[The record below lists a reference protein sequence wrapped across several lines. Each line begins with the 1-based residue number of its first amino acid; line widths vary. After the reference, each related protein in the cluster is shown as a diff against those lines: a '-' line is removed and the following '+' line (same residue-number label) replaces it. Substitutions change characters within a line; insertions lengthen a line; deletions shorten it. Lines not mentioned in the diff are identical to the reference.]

1 MAKVYSWEVNKS
13 PKKYAYIVH
22 PTDFTK
28 VYVGNELKGSNLE
41 NIKNWTS
48 SCTDTEYEQHFKMM
62 TELCASKGY
71 NVEFESVTAYMN
83 VNSTCDNLRG
93 PAGRGIDHIALLSKD
108 SVTNIS
114 KYIIYYDDNT
124 TDTFEIQNG
133 KDGRDGIDGSP
144 GAKGDSGVSSK
155 LVMIYASGV
164 DEYGN
169 LFTPER
175 PNGGSYDF
183 TLNKIEYPVG
193 WEPNDSK
200 VIPPVWM
207 SSRTFA
213 STEASTDKQ
222 WSLPVQITGE
232 TGAPGVD
239 GVTTEFIY
247 YLDDIEPSV
256 ENLLSPN
263 ESGYVPPVET
273 GWTPSP
279 TGVDEDHLTEW
290 CSIRKIDRAK
300 KEWGRWEKPFI
311 WSKYGVNGQDGDGV
325 QYIYLKNNGTILD
338 NPTPKDYL
346 TNKDYQSKDSEWVPM
361 DGVGFINI
369 DDKLVSF
376 KALEETTDGSAPA
389 GVWTDNPSDLTSE
402 YHSQWVS
409 SRKYRKH
416 DNGKMSWGPF
426 SAPALWAKFGQDG
439 KNATS
444 IRKLYCLSTSTSNP
458 PDVPKDSTTTGDW
471 GTGFPID
478 YQVGVNV
485 VWGIEAEIWA
495 HNSNFVETYK
505 MVSERDKDGNVIPP
519 TDAMNNF
526 RDVDAIPNE
535 QVVGVKY
542 LRFNEDYYEWLGGW
556 SKPFLVTGLKG
567 ETGYVPNYTTYVYAY
582 GHTEYPPTAPISKS
596 AEHPGTSSDALGTEI
611 VWLDFPDTSDGRIDG
626 AINPVTG
633 KEMRWYQ
640 CVGHVYGHNNEVYEW
655 GAVTPCNGHDGANG
669 AKGNYMEVRFGVTAD
684 GNKPDFYPYNPVT
697 GEVYR
702 EPVLLDENGYEMGW
716 YATDESLPDVPSGGA
731 MWQIWA
737 LIDGETNTVVESN
750 GKHWN
755 GPKRVS
761 GEKGE
766 QGVQGPAGMR
776 GVTGIPGATSIQL
789 YCLGTYG
796 NNENSESYWET
807 GGINGGDGYFGS
819 DNWKNDA
826 FVNDMSGWYKSKEM
840 PYSDILTA
848 YDEAELEHIS
858 SQPIN
863 KGRVVRLI
871 ESETETV
878 GPTDSES
885 MFTNT
890 THTYYL
896 IDNTNSYEQLTQPLA
911 PSEEF
916 NVYVWA
922 IQGTE
927 KWEAGL
933 TSKYVDVTKYDT
945 DGNVIVPDDAEG
957 QSVILNGVPSEK
969 QELYKYVIC
978 ENKYYEWKEIDGD
991 KVEHTLTG
999 IEWGSPFKLQGTNGL
1014 RGLSGSRGQVVYPM
1028 GVYNQEE
1035 VYITT
1040 EDKAPYVYDS
1050 NDGMYYV
1057 YNDTTRP
1064 WVGVLPGY
1072 DPDTKVQGNLYKT
1085 ILIHPDDAESSFL
1098 AIDYDPTSD
1107 MQVEEVPGYKYLY
1120 YSGKYYI
1127 WNGSNY
1133 ALASRYK
1140 YSIDGSGMEGTWMS
1154 SQHGD
1159 SPANNYANA
1168 TNSFNQPA
1176 WVRFES
1182 FKALYTSI
1190 GIIENGMI
1198 GSAVYNNEFMFSQ
1211 QGVDMDGTP
1220 TTYAVVSGTNTEYG
1234 FLSGYQYDEDGEY
1247 VDGVPTGRHWHYRDF
1262 EVYIDNDKVNPYEV
1276 VNETNKTYFS
1286 SLEMGQPIHTFMPNV
1301 CINFATGQM
1310 WTSCGRSHF
1319 NSDGTGYLA
1328 SKSIKWWFSDDD
1340 SIAIQIGYDGENGI
1354 KFEDGTLTVG
1364 VLEAYKAVVSTEIQS
1379 LTDSTSQ
1386 QIGDLTTLLNDN
1398 VADLQAQIDKK
1409 AETFY
1414 GPDIPSTDWPEA
1426 SYSTHVGDM
1435 WYNTSNTNG
1444 YALNCTYRWNG
1455 TQWIKQD
1462 IPASVFDRID
1472 GKASIYVTKPTTDN
1486 DGDGYIYKKG
1496 DMWFLEADYIRTTEL
1511 GSTGKTGSI
1520 WVAQN
1525 SRTPNNFNWSD
1536 WIKKGTELD
1545 NWVNSEYSSTIS
1557 DIRTQ
1562 VDAKASCYYQSTDPS
1577 VNWTTDTELHIGD
1590 LWFDTNSNM
1599 SYMFT
1604 NVKPTTSGN
1613 ENVSEYKNATIT
1625 GYYWVSSN
1633 VPSSVFD
1640 RFDGK
1645 STIFVDTPNS
1655 DTDGDGYLYHKSDLW
1670 LKDGE
1675 IYRATVT
1682 RTKTEGY
1689 KAADWIKACD
1699 YTDDTVAQQAI
1710 ARFDGWADD
1719 GYISPQEVKSLRD
1732 ELAIVKKEHESLNA
1746 QATTYGL
1753 NVSTSDYNT
1762 TYNNYIKAYNAALLT
1777 FNYYTSVR
1785 NAVAD
1790 ATSPYFGSI
1799 KIAKTGVSTTD
1810 TTGQYYGNIAN
1821 YYGAKQ
1827 DLQNALVS
1835 CAYNNSDDY
1844 VDDLKE
1850 VFGSVIVNKGATL
1863 TGYLGV
1869 TDADTGDVTT
1879 ALDGSGMVTKK
1890 RYNWYEYMPE
1900 HQDIPSKL
1908 VFAAG
1913 IPDKNNLNVS
1923 GSPTLAQKMDLA
1935 KTKIYDDG
1943 TFITQS
1949 GDIKGNITATGGEI
1963 GPVKVGYEY
1972 LLMRGAESNAKN
1984 QVLLSENY
1992 GVAMTSNGFDGYY
2005 VNASFGYQ
2013 SGGVQYDAGGENSQM
2028 AYFKPGLMVEF
2039 SDTKAGY
2046 SDTNPNT
2053 TYAYLHAV
2061 YIDCNTHIKN
2071 TRTGGKT
2078 EYNNHAIYCPRG
2090 TFAGLRP
2097 KMTYITSGTHTLT
2110 EYEHT
2115 IVLNNTSTD
2124 TAINIYLPSNPQDGQ
2139 EYVIYQV
2146 HRGGDFNVISNSKG
2160 IFSMNANK
2168 TTQQD
2173 SYTAKVNRYV
2183 NIVYCAGLG
2192 QWISRYGDY
2201 GG

>member
-71 NVEFESVTAYMN
+71 NVEFETVTAYMN

-155 LVMIYASGV
+155 LVMIYTSGV

-263 ESGYVPPVET
+263 ESGYVPPAET

-290 CSIRKIDRAK
+290 CSLRKIDRAK

-361 DGVGFINI
+361 DGVGYINI

-376 KALEETTDGSAPA
+376 KALEETSDGSAPA

-567 ETGYVPNYTTYVYAY
+567 ETGYVPNYSTYVYAY

-596 AEHPGTSSDALGTEI
+596 AENPGTSSDALGTEI

-655 GAVTPCNGHDGANG
+655 SAVVPCNGHDGTNG
-669 AKGNYMEVRFGVTAD
+669 AKGNYMEVRFGITAD

-755 GPKRVS
+755 GPKRIS

-776 GVTGIPGATSIQL
+776 GVTGIPGATSIQM

-796 NNENSESYWET
+796 KNENSESYWET

-819 DNWKNDA
+819 SNWEHGVFQNE
-826 FVNDMSGWYKSKEM
+826 MHGWFTAKEM

-848 YDEAELEHIS
+848 YGEAELEHIS

-878 GPTDSES
+878 GPANSES
-885 MFTNT
+885 TFTNT

-933 TSKYVDVTKYDT
+933 TSKYVDITKYDA

-957 QSVILNGVPSEK
+957 QSVTLNGVPSEK
-969 QELYKYVIC
+969 QELYKYVVC
-978 ENKYYEWKEIDGD
+978 GNKYYEWKEIDGD

-1098 AIDYDPTSD
+1098 EIDYDPTSD

-1140 YSIDGSGMEGTWMS
+1140 YSIDGSGMEGTWMT

-1211 QGVDMDGTP
+1211 QGVDMNGDP
-1220 TTYAVVSGTNTEYG
+1220 TTYAVVSGANTEYG

-1276 VNETNKTYFS
+1276 VNQTNKTYFS

-1328 SKSIKWWFSDDD
+1328 SKAIKWWFSDDD

-1364 VLEAYKAVVSTEIQS
+1364 ILETYKEVVGAEIQG
-1379 LTDSTSQ
+1379 LTD
-1386 QIGDLTTLLNDN
+1386 LLEDN
-1398 VADLQAQIDKK
+1398 VAVLQAQIDKK
-1409 AETFY
+1409 AETHY
-1414 GPDIPSTDWPEA
+1414 GPDDPSSAWETNDDKRE
-1426 SYSTHVGDM
+1426 HVGDL
-1435 WYNTSNTNG
+1435 WYNTTN
-1444 YALNCTYRWNG
+1444 NETYRW
-1455 TQWIKQD
+1455 D
-1462 IPASVFDRID
+1462 
-1472 GKASIYVTKPTTDN
+1472 
-1486 DGDGYIYKKG
+1486 
-1496 DMWFLEADYIRTTEL
+1496 
-1511 GSTGKTGSI
+1511 GSTWK
-1520 WVAQN
+1520 
-1525 SRTPNNFNWSD
+1525 
-1536 WIKKGTELD
+1536 
-1545 NWVNSEYSSTIS
+1545 
-1557 DIRTQ
+1557 
-1562 VDAKASCYYQSTDPS
+1562 YQ
-1577 VNWTTDTELHIGD
+1577 
-1590 LWFDTNSNM
+1590 
-1599 SYMFT
+1599 
-1604 NVKPTTSGN
+1604 
-1613 ENVSEYKNATIT
+1613 
-1625 GYYWVSSN
+1625 N
-1633 VPSSVFD
+1633 VPNTIFN
-1640 RFDGK
+1640 RLDGK
-1645 STIFVDTPNS
+1645 SSIFVEKPEK
-1655 DTDGDGYLYHKSDLW
+1655 DTDGDGILYHKSDLW

-1675 IYRATVT
+1675 IYRASIT
-1682 RTKTEGY
+1682 RKVSEGY
-1689 KAADWIKACD
+1689 RDADWIKACD
-1699 YTDDTVAQQAI
+1699 YTDDTLAQQAI
-1710 ARFDGWADD
+1710 DRFNGWADD
-1719 GYISPQEVKSLRD
+1719 GYISPQEVKTLRD
-1732 ELAIVKKEHESLNA
+1732 ELAIVKTEHDSLDA
-1746 QATTYGL
+1746 QAVNYGL
-1753 NVSTSDYNT
+1753 NVSTNAYYAVYT
-1762 TYNNYIKAYNAALLT
+1762 NYTKAYTAARLT
-1777 FNYYTSVR
+1777 FNYYTSAKH
-1785 NAVAD
+1785 AVLD
-1790 ATSPYFGSI
+1790 ATSQYFGSI
-1799 KIAKTGVSTTD
+1799 KIVNTGVNLDD

-1844 VDDLKE
+1844 VDELKE

-1869 TDADTGDVTT
+1869 TDKDTGDVTT

-1913 IPDKNNLNVS
+1913 IPDKNNINVS
-1923 GSPTLAQKMDLA
+1923 GSLTLAQKMALA

-1943 TFITQS
+1943 TFSTQNGEIS
-1949 GDIKGNITATGGEI
+1949 GKITANSGTV
-1963 GPVKVGYEY
+1963 GPVTIGSDY
-1972 LLMRGAESNAKN
+1972 LLMRGTGSGAKN
-1984 QVLLSENY
+1984 QLLLAETH
-1992 GVAMTSNGFDGYY
+1992 GIAMTSNAYDGYY

-2013 SGGVQYDAGGENSQM
+2013 SGGIQHDAGSSDSQM
-2028 AYFKPGLMVEF
+2028 SYFKPGLMVEF

-2053 TYAYLHAV
+2053 GYSYLHAV
-2061 YIDCNTHIKN
+2061 YIDCNTHIK
-2071 TRTGGKT
+2071 RTNNGKT

-2097 KMTYITSGTHTLT
+2097 KMTYITSGSHTLT

-2115 IVLNNTSTD
+2115 IVLNNSSDSVITLT
-2124 TAINIYLPSNPQDGQ
+2124 LPSNPQDGQ

-2146 HRGGDFNVISNSKG
+2146 HKGGDFTINGSAEKP
-2160 IFSMNANK
+2160 IFSMNNNE
-2168 TTQQD
+2168 TTQKD
-2173 SYTAKVNRYV
+2173 EYTANCNRYV
-2183 NIVYCAGLG
+2183 NIVYCAGFG
-2192 QWISRYGDY
+2192 KWISRYGDY
-2201 GG
+2201 AK

>member
-41 NIKNWTS
+41 KIKNWTS
-48 SCTDTEYEQHFKMM
+48 SCTDTEYEQHFQMM
-62 TELCASKGY
+62 IELCASKGY
-71 NVEFESVTAYMN
+71 NVEFETVTAYMN

-108 SVTNIS
+108 SVTN

-133 KDGRDGIDGSP
+133 KDGRNGIDGSP

-155 LVMIYASGV
+155 LVMIYTSGV

-183 TLNKIEYPVG
+183 NLNKIEYPIG

-200 VIPPVWM
+200 VTPPVWM

-290 CSIRKIDRAK
+290 CSIRKINRET

-346 TNKDYQSKDSEWVPM
+346 TNKDYQAKDNEWVPM

-376 KALEETTDGSAPA
+376 KALEETTDGSTPA

-495 HNSNFVETYK
+495 HNSKFVETYK
-505 MVSERDKDGNVIPP
+505 MVSERDEDGNVIPP

-526 RDVDAIPNE
+526 RDVDDIPNE

-567 ETGYVPNYTTYVYAY
+567 ETGYVPNYSTYVYAY
-582 GHTEYPPTAPISKS
+582 GHTEYPPTAPTSKS

-626 AINPVTG
+626 AINSATG

-655 GAVTPCNGHDGANG
+655 GTVAPCNGHDGANG
-669 AKGNYMEVRFGVTAD
+669 AQGNYMEVRFGVTSD

-737 LIDGETNTVVESN
+737 LIDGETNTVLESN

-755 GPKRVS
+755 GPKRIS

-766 QGVQGPAGMR
+766 QGIQGPAGMR
-776 GVTGIPGATSIQL
+776 GTTGIPGATSIQL

-796 NNENSESYWET
+796 KNENSESYWET
-807 GGINGGDGYFGS
+807 GGIDGGDGYFGS
-819 DNWKNDA
+819 NNWKNDA

-885 MFTNT
+885 TFTNT

-933 TSKYVDVTKYDT
+933 TSRYVDITKYDT

-957 QSVILNGVPSEK
+957 QSVVLNGVPSEK

-1028 GVYNQEE
+1028 GAYNQEE

-1085 ILIHPDDAESSFL
+1085 ILIHPDDAEYSFL
-1098 AIDYDPTSD
+1098 AIDYDPTTD

-1120 YSGKYYI
+1120 YNGKYYI

-1140 YSIDGSGMEGTWMS
+1140 YSIDGSGMEGTWMT

-1211 QGVDMDGTP
+1211 QGVDVDGDP
-1220 TTYAVVSGTNTEYG
+1220 TNYAVVSGRNTEYG

-1247 VDGVPTGRHWHYRDF
+1247 VNGVPTGRHWHYRDF

-1276 VNETNKTYFS
+1276 VNETNKKYFS
-1286 SLEMGQPIHTFMPNV
+1286 SLEIGQPIHTFMPNV

-1310 WTSCGRSHF
+1310 WTSCGRNHF

-1328 SKSIKWWFSDDD
+1328 SKSIKWWFSNND
-1340 SIAIQIGYDGENGI
+1340 SIAIQIGLDGENGI
-1354 KFEDGTLTVG
+1354 RFEDGTLTVG
-1364 VLEAYKAVVSTEIQS
+1364 ILESYKNLVSGDIQ
-1379 LTDSTSQ
+1379 
-1386 QIGDLTTLLNDN
+1386 DLTTLLNEN
-1398 VADLQAQIDKK
+1398 VADLQTQIDKK

-1414 GPDIPSTDWPEA
+1414 GPDVPSKNWPA
-1426 SYSTHVGDM
+1426 DSYSTHVGDM

-1444 YALNCTYRWNG
+1444 YALNSTYRWNG
-1455 TQWIKQD
+1455 TQWVKQD
-1462 IPASVFDRID
+1462 IPTSVFDRID
-1472 GKASIYVTKPTTDN
+1472 GK
-1486 DGDGYIYKKG
+1486 
-1496 DMWFLEADYIRTTEL
+1496 
-1511 GSTGKTGSI
+1511 
-1520 WVAQN
+1520 
-1525 SRTPNNFNWSD
+1525 
-1536 WIKKGTELD
+1536 
-1545 NWVNSEYSSTIS
+1545 SS
-1557 DIRTQ
+1557 
-1562 VDAKASCYYQSTDPS
+1562 
-1577 VNWTTDTELHIGD
+1577 
-1590 LWFDTNSNM
+1590 
-1599 SYMFT
+1599 
-1604 NVKPTTSGN
+1604 
-1613 ENVSEYKNATIT
+1613 
-1625 GYYWVSSN
+1625 
-1633 VPSSVFD
+1633 
-1640 RFDGK
+1640 
-1645 STIFVDTPNS
+1645 IFVDTPNS

-1675 IYRATVT
+1675 IYRATTT
-1682 RTKTEGY
+1682 RTTSDGY
-1689 KAADWIKACD
+1689 KVNDWVEACK

-1719 GYISPQEVKSLRD
+1719 GYISPQEVKTLRD
-1732 ELAIVKKEHESLNA
+1732 ELAIVKKEHDSLNA
-1746 QATTYGL
+1746 QALDYGL
-1753 NVSTSDYNT
+1753 NASTSDYNT
-1762 TYNNYIKAYNAALLT
+1762 TYNNYTKAYNAALLT

-1785 NAVAD
+1785 NAIAD
-1790 ATSPYFGSI
+1790 TSSQYFGSI
-1799 KIAKTGVSTTD
+1799 KIANTGVSTTD

-1850 VFGSVIVNKGATL
+1850 VFGSVIQNKGATL

-1869 TDADTGDVTT
+1869 TDKDTGDVIT

-1890 RYNWYEYMPE
+1890 RYNWYEYLGDY
-1900 HQDIPSKL
+1900 QNVPSKL

-1913 IPDKNNLNVS
+1913 IPDKNNLILQNQYPN
-1923 GSPTLAQKMDLA
+1923 GATLAQKMELA
-1935 KTKIYDDG
+1935 KTKIFDDG

-1949 GDIKGNITATGGEI
+1949 GNITGNITATGGEI
-1963 GPVKVGYEY
+1963 GPVSVGSDY
-1972 LLMRGAESNAKN
+1972 LLMRGAGNNAKN
-1984 QVLLSENY
+1984 QLLLAEDY
-1992 GVAMTSNGFDGYY
+1992 GIAMTSNAFDGYY

-2013 SGGVQYDAGGENSQM
+2013 SGGVNHNAGASDSQM

-2046 SDTNPNT
+2046 SDTTPNT

-2071 TRTGGKT
+2071 TRTSGKT

-2168 TTQQD
+2168 TVQRD
-2173 SYTAKVNRYV
+2173 EYSAKVNRYV

>member
-290 CSIRKIDRAK
+290 SSIRKFDRTK

-346 TNKDYQSKDSEWVPM
+346 TNKDYQSKDGEWVPM

-376 KALEETTDGSAPA
+376 NALEETTDGSAPA

-458 PDVPKDSTTTGDW
+458 PDLPKDSTTTGDW

-505 MVSERDKDGNVIPP
+505 MVSERDKYGNVIPP

-596 AEHPGTSSDALGTEI
+596 AEHPGTSSDTLGTEI

-655 GAVTPCNGHDGANG
+655 GAVTPCNGHDGTNG

-755 GPKRVS
+755 GPKRIS

-1211 QGVDMDGTP
+1211 QGIDPDGNP
-1220 TTYAVVSGTNTEYG
+1220 TTYAIISGQNTDYG
-1234 FLSGYQYDEDGEY
+1234 FLSGYEYDEKGEY
-1247 VDGVPTGRHWHYRDF
+1247 NSEGNPTGNHWRYKDSISA
-1262 EVYIDNDKVNPYEV
+1262 YIPEKKVDPYEV
-1276 VNETNKTYFS
+1276 KNDTNAQYFQNIPTNK
-1286 SLEMGQPIHTFMPNV
+1286 PIHAFRPNV

-1310 WTSCGRSHF
+1310 WLSGGKFRFGVTSDDINVKTSEEVKSDIAKVQAEFKAADAEIMGSVKTLSGDIDSKFKEITNKFVANDELAGLFSTLVTENGLVTQAEISTSIQEGIATATIKADKVNIGGDVNINDILTVDNNMVSMSNATIEDCHIEDCTITNVTIEGSLRSPFILDDNNGTVDSTLHDNIVCHMVNPNATGLNQAVAYPYALQWDKSQNGRKVTIANGLWEHATNGTEESVGIIRINAPTTENIKVNFENTTWGSIQDTITNLPEGLKSGEYKAYTIRRNPDSDASFNFWLNQTAYIKIPPGVKTYTFYARRLLATTANNPSPKQAVNNSYTGTVIDRPVINTGEILPIQPVPGTDCDTLTITLPNGKTKTAAQSEYWTKIEVTVLDQKVGCTVTVTHARSAATTYNTSTAQIIVPDLINTGCF
-1319 NSDGTGYLA
+1319 FEDGIQKDHIILSREIVELTGFGSPDKFYGWVVTNRTLLNPKLNYGCQVKALLSGTVRYVYDSGSKKYVARPSLSSPYARYNSDGAIIGSGFQEYSDGKYAIIMSDTQIVDWKKIFDASTTMIMVTGIGPILN
-1328 SKSIKWWFSDDD
+1328 SDRNGYGKNPAKACVAQRTAKYKKD
-1340 SIAIQIGYDGENGI
+1340 SSATSGYTYN
-1354 KFEDGTLTVG
+1354 
-1364 VLEAYKAVVSTEIQS
+1364 
-1379 LTDSTSQ
+1379 DS
-1386 QIGDLTTLLNDN
+1386 GN
-1398 VADLQAQIDKK
+1398 
-1409 AETFY
+1409 
-1414 GPDIPSTDWPEA
+1414 TDWPGFE
-1426 SYSTHVGDM
+1426 
-1435 WYNTSNTNG
+1435 
-1444 YALNCTYRWNG
+1444 
-1455 TQWIKQD
+1455 
-1462 IPASVFDRID
+1462 
-1472 GKASIYVTKPTTDN
+1472 
-1486 DGDGYIYKKG
+1486 
-1496 DMWFLEADYIRTTEL
+1496 
-1511 GSTGKTGSI
+1511 I
-1520 WVAQN
+1520 W
-1525 SRTPNNFNWSD
+1525 
-1536 WIKKGTELD
+1536 
-1545 NWVNSEYSSTIS
+1545 IS
-1557 DIRTQ
+1557 D
-1562 VDAKASCYYQSTDPS
+1562 
-1577 VNWTTDTELHIGD
+1577 
-1590 LWFDTNSNM
+1590 
-1599 SYMFT
+1599 
-1604 NVKPTTSGN
+1604 
-1613 ENVSEYKNATIT
+1613 
-1625 GYYWVSSN
+1625 
-1633 VPSSVFD
+1633 
-1640 RFDGK
+1640 
-1645 STIFVDTPNS
+1645 
-1655 DTDGDGYLYHKSDLW
+1655 
-1670 LKDGE
+1670 
-1675 IYRATVT
+1675 
-1682 RTKTEGY
+1682 
-1689 KAADWIKACD
+1689 
-1699 YTDDTVAQQAI
+1699 
-1710 ARFDGWADD
+1710 
-1719 GYISPQEVKSLRD
+1719 
-1732 ELAIVKKEHESLNA
+1732 
-1746 QATTYGL
+1746 
-1753 NVSTSDYNT
+1753 
-1762 TYNNYIKAYNAALLT
+1762 
-1777 FNYYTSVR
+1777 
-1785 NAVAD
+1785 
-1790 ATSPYFGSI
+1790 
-1799 KIAKTGVSTTD
+1799 D
-1810 TTGQYYGNIAN
+1810 TTTNPAGFNFIIF
-1821 YYGAKQ
+1821 
-1827 DLQNALVS
+1827 S
-1835 CAYNNSDDY
+1835 
-1844 VDDLKE
+1844 
-1850 VFGSVIVNKGATL
+1850 TL
-1863 TGYLGV
+1863 
-1869 TDADTGDVTT
+1869 
-1879 ALDGSGMVTKK
+1879 
-1890 RYNWYEYMPE
+1890 E
-1900 HQDIPSKL
+1900 
-1908 VFAAG
+1908 
-1913 IPDKNNLNVS
+1913 
-1923 GSPTLAQKMDLA
+1923 
-1935 KTKIYDDG
+1935 
-1943 TFITQS
+1943 
-1949 GDIKGNITATGGEI
+1949 
-1963 GPVKVGYEY
+1963 
-1972 LLMRGAESNAKN
+1972 
-1984 QVLLSENY
+1984 
-1992 GVAMTSNGFDGYY
+1992 
-2005 VNASFGYQ
+2005 SFGIL
-2013 SGGVQYDAGGENSQM
+2013 D
-2028 AYFKPGLMVEF
+2028 K
-2039 SDTKAGY
+2039 
-2046 SDTNPNT
+2046 
-2053 TYAYLHAV
+2053 
-2061 YIDCNTHIKN
+2061 
-2071 TRTGGKT
+2071 
-2078 EYNNHAIYCPRG
+2078 
-2090 TFAGLRP
+2090 
-2097 KMTYITSGTHTLT
+2097 
-2110 EYEHT
+2110 
-2115 IVLNNTSTD
+2115 
-2124 TAINIYLPSNPQDGQ
+2124 
-2139 EYVIYQV
+2139 
-2146 HRGGDFNVISNSKG
+2146 
-2160 IFSMNANK
+2160 
-2168 TTQQD
+2168 
-2173 SYTAKVNRYV
+2173 
-2183 NIVYCAGLG
+2183 
-2192 QWISRYGDY
+2192 
-2201 GG
+2201 